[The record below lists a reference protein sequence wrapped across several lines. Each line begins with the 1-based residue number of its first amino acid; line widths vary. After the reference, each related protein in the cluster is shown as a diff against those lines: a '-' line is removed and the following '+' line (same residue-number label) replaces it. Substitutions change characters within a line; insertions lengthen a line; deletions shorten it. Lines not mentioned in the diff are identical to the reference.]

1 VIAVVH
7 LVWGPL
13 GTGPLHEFLAS
24 YRRHPAGVEHEL
36 IVLLNNVP
44 EPLPA
49 EFEAELQGVEH
60 RLLRTPE
67 PVQDLAA
74 YAHAADCLEPERLCF
89 LNSYSA
95 ILAPDWLAKLDHA
108 LDQPR
113 AGLVG
118 ATGSWASLH
127 SAVLNAFL
135 LPNPYRR
142 VVPPRSI
149 AREQMREIELELDA
163 VRAPAGAAPRALE
176 LPRRTLIGSV
186 LSTLRSFR
194 PMPEQLLRF
203 APFPAYH
210 VRTNAFMLDRSTFA
224 ALRTRPLLRKM
235 DAYLLESGRASFT
248 SQVQS
253 MDMRTLVVT
262 RDGAFYDHPEWP
274 ASRTFW
280 QDEQQG
286 LLVADNQTRSYANGS
301 YDRRRLLSAFAWGP
315 ASAPTPP
322 PESSVPYASAPP
334 SELLTLS
341 PEPPAPP
348 PTKEP

>member
-24 YRRHPAGVEHEL
+24 YRRHEAGAEHEL
-36 IVLLNNVP
+36 VVLLNNVP
-44 EPLPA
+44 DPLPA
-49 EFEAELQGVEH
+49 KFEAELQGIEH

-74 YAHAADCLEPERLCF
+74 YAHAADRLEHERLCF

-95 ILAPDWLAKLDHA
+95 ILAPGWLAKLDHA
-108 LDQPR
+108 LDQPGT
-113 AGLVG
+113 GLVG

-142 VVPPRSI
+142 VVPRRSI

-163 VRAPAGAAPRALE
+163 ARAPDDAAALTPE
-176 LPRRTLIGSV
+176 LARRTLSGSV
-186 LSTLRSFR
+186 ISTLRSFR

-224 ALRTRPLLRKM
+224 ALHMRTLVRKM

-248 SQVQS
+248 GQVR
-253 MDMRTLVVT
+253 DMGLRALVVA
-262 RDGAFYDHPEWP
+262 RDGCFYDPPEWP
-274 ASRTFW
+274 AGRTFW
-280 QDEQQG
+280 QGDQQG

-315 ASAPTPP
+315 
-322 PESSVPYASAPP
+322 ESDPG
-334 SELLTLS
+334 
-341 PEPPAPP
+341 PPAM
-348 PTKEP
+348 ERI

>member
-13 GTGPLHEFLAS
+13 GTGPLLEFLAS
-24 YRRHPAGVEHEL
+24 YRRHPAGAEHEL
-36 IVLLNNVP
+36 VVLLNNVP

-49 EFEAELQGVEH
+49 EFEAALDGVEH
-60 RLLRTPE
+60 RLLRTSE

-74 YAHAADCLEPERLCF
+74 YAYAADRLEHRRLCF
-89 LNSYSA
+89 LNSYSTV
-95 ILAPDWLAKLDHA
+95 LAPGWLAKLDHA

-142 VVPPRSI
+142 VVPARRI
-149 AREQMREIELELDA
+149 AREQMREIELELEA
-163 VRAPAGAAPRALE
+163 ARTPEGAATLSAEP
-176 LPRRTLIGSV
+176 PRRTLSGSV
-186 LSTLRSFR
+186 VSTLRSFR

-210 VRTNAFMLDRSTFA
+210 VRTNAFMLDRVTFA
-224 ALRTRPLLRKM
+224 KLHMRSLGRKM

-248 SQVQS
+248 SQVLN
-253 MDMRTLVVT
+253 MGLRTLVVA
-262 RDGAFYDHPEWP
+262 RDGAFYDHPEWH
-274 ASRTFW
+274 AGETFW
-280 QDEQQG
+280 RGEQQG
-286 LLVADNQTRSYANGS
+286 LLVADNQTRSYINGS

-315 ASAPTPP
+315 ESAP
-322 PESSVPYASAPP
+322 S
-334 SELLTLS
+334 
-341 PEPPAPP
+341 PPASERPAVDRAFSG
-348 PTKEP
+348 

>member
-24 YRRHPAGVEHEL
+24 YRRHEPGVEHEL

-49 EFEAELQGVEH
+49 ELEAELQGVEH

-74 YAHAADCLEPERLCF
+74 YAHAADRLEHERLCF
-89 LNSYSA
+89 LNSYST

-108 LDQPR
+108 LDQPG

-142 VVPPRSI
+142 VVPPRRV
-149 AREQMREIELELDA
+149 AREQMREIELELNAARTPD
-163 VRAPAGAAPRALE
+163 GAAALTSE
-176 LPRRTLIGSV
+176 LPRRTVVGSV
-186 LSTLRSFR
+186 ISTLRSFR

-203 APFPAYH
+203 APFPAHH

-224 ALRTRPLLRKM
+224 ALRMRPLARKM

-248 SQVQS
+248 SQVQN
-253 MDMRTLVVT
+253 MGLRTLVVA
-262 RDGAFYDHPEWP
+262 RDGAFYDPPEWP
-274 ASRTFW
+274 TGRTFW
-280 QDEQQG
+280 QGDQQG

-315 ASAPTPP
+315 ESAPSPP
-322 PESSVPYASAPP
+322 VSEIAGDGASR
-334 SELLTLS
+334 S
-341 PEPPAPP
+341 
-348 PTKEP
+348 

>member
-1 VIAVVH
+1 M
-7 LVWGPL
+7 
-13 GTGPLHEFLAS
+13 
-24 YRRHPAGVEHEL
+24 HPAGAEHEL

-44 EPLPA
+44 DPLPT
-49 EFEAELQGVEH
+49 EFEAELQGIEH

-74 YAHAADCLEPERLCF
+74 YAHAVDRLEHERLCF

-108 LDQPR
+108 LDEPG

-142 VVPPRSI
+142 VVPRRSV

-163 VRAPAGAAPRALE
+163 ARASDGAVTLPPE
-176 LPRRTLIGSV
+176 LPRRTLSGSV

-224 ALRTRPLLRKM
+224 ALRMRRLARKM

-248 SQVQS
+248 GQVRS
-253 MDMRTLVVT
+253 MGLRTLVVA
-262 RDGAFYDHPEWP
+262 RDGAFYDHPEWSE
-274 ASRTFW
+274 SRTFW
-280 QDEQQG
+280 QDDQQG

-315 ASAPTPP
+315 ESAP
-322 PESSVPYASAPP
+322 SPP
-334 SELLTLS
+334 SRKQL
-341 PEPPAPP
+341 
-348 PTKEP
+348 

>member
-1 VIAVVH
+1 LVLDFRLPVSVPGVIAVVH

-13 GTGPLHEFLAS
+13 GTGPLLEFLAS
-24 YRRHPAGVEHEL
+24 YRRYPAGAEHEL
-36 IVLLNNVP
+36 VVLLNNVP

-49 EFEAELQGVEH
+49 EFDAALEGIEH

-74 YAHAADCLEPERLCF
+74 YAHAADRLEHRRLCF

-95 ILAPDWLAKLDHA
+95 ILAPGWLAKLDHA

-113 AGLVG
+113 TGLVG

-142 VVPPRSI
+142 VVPSRPI

-163 VRAPAGAAPRALE
+163 ARAPAGAAPPAGE
-176 LPRRTLIGSV
+176 LPRRTLSGSV

-224 ALRTRPLLRKM
+224 TLRMRPLARKM

-248 SQVQS
+248 SQVQN
-253 MDMRTLVVT
+253 MGLRTLVVA
-262 RDGAFYDHPEWP
+262 RDGAFYDHPEWY
-274 ASRTFW
+274 AGETFW
-280 QDEQQG
+280 QGDQQG

-315 ASAPTPP
+315 ESAPG
-322 PESSVPYASAPP
+322 
-334 SELLTLS
+334 
-341 PEPPAPP
+341 PPASKHAGDGAFPG
-348 PTKEP
+348 

>member
-1 VIAVVH
+1 MIAVVH

-13 GTGPLHEFLAS
+13 GTRPLHEFLAS
-24 YRRHPAGVEHEL
+24 YRRHEAGVEHEL

-44 EPLPA
+44 DPLPA

-74 YAHAADCLEPERLCF
+74 YTHAADRLEHERMCF

-95 ILAPDWLAKLDHA
+95 ILAPGWLAKLDHA

-142 VVPPRSI
+142 VVPARSV

-163 VRAPAGAAPRALE
+163 ARAPGGAATPAGE
-176 LPRRTLIGSV
+176 LPRRTLSGSV
-186 LSTLRSFR
+186 ISTLRSFR

-224 ALRTRPLLRKM
+224 ALRLRPLARKM

-248 SQVQS
+248 SQVRN
-253 MDMRTLVVT
+253 MGLRALVVA
-262 RDGAFYDHPEWP
+262 RDGAFYDHPDWYAGE
-274 ASRTFW
+274 TFW
-280 QDEQQG
+280 QGDQQG

-315 ASAPTPP
+315 RSAPSQPAS
-322 PESSVPYASAPP
+322 ERAGGGASSG
-334 SELLTLS
+334 
-341 PEPPAPP
+341 
-348 PTKEP
+348 

>member
-13 GTGPLHEFLAS
+13 GPGPLHEFLAS
-24 YRRHPAGVEHEL
+24 YRRHRAGAAHEL

-44 EPLPA
+44 DPLPA
-49 EFEAELQGVEH
+49 ELEAELSGVEH

-74 YAHAADCLEPERLCF
+74 YAHAAHRLEHGRLCF
-89 LNSYSA
+89 LNSYST
-95 ILAPDWLAKLDHA
+95 ILAPNWLAKLDHA
-108 LDQPR
+108 LDQPQ

-135 LPNPYRR
+135 LPSPYRR
-142 VVPPRSI
+142 VVPSRSV

-163 VRAPAGAAPRALE
+163 ARTRGGLPTLPPE
-176 LPRRTLIGSV
+176 LPRRTLSGSV
-186 LSTLRSFR
+186 VSTLRSFR

-210 VRTNAFMLDRSTFA
+210 VRTNAFMLERTTFA
-224 ALRTRPLLRKM
+224 ALRMRPLGRKM

-248 SQVQS
+248 SQVLN
-253 MDMRTLVVT
+253 MGLRALVVA
-262 RDGAFYDHPEWP
+262 RDGAFYDPPAWP
-274 ASRTFW
+274 AARTFW
-280 QDEQQG
+280 QGDQQG
-286 LLVADNQTRSYANGS
+286 LLVADNQTRSYTNGS

-315 ASAPTPP
+315 ESAP
-322 PESSVPYASAPP
+322 S
-334 SELLTLS
+334 
-341 PEPPAPP
+341 PPA
-348 PTKEP
+348 TEPSGDGAPLS

>member
-1 VIAVVH
+1 MTKVHATGASVPAVIAVVH

-13 GTGPLHEFLAS
+13 GTGPLHEFMTS
-24 YRRHPAGVEHEL
+24 YRRHEAGAEHEL

-44 EPLPA
+44 DPLPA
-49 EFEAELQGVEH
+49 EFEAELQGSEH

-74 YAHAADCLEPERLCF
+74 YAHAAGRLEHRRLCF
-89 LNSYSA
+89 LNSYSV
-95 ILAPDWLAKLDHA
+95 ILAPGWLAKLDHA
-108 LDQPR
+108 LDQPG

-135 LPNPYRR
+135 IPNPYRR
-142 VVPPRSI
+142 VVPPRRI

-163 VRAPAGAAPRALE
+163 ARVPDRPETLAPE
-176 LPRRTLIGSV
+176 LPQRTLSGSI
-186 LSTLRSFR
+186 LATLRSFR

-210 VRTNAFMLDRSTFA
+210 LRTNAFMLDRSTFA
-224 ALRTRPLLRKM
+224 RLSLRPLVRKM
-235 DAYLLESGRASFT
+235 DAYLLESGRTSFT
-248 SQVQS
+248 SQVRS
-253 MDMRTLVVT
+253 MGLRTLVVA

-280 QDEQQG
+280 QDDQQG

-315 ASAPTPP
+315 ESAP
-322 PESSVPYASAPP
+322 APAQAR
-334 SELLTLS
+334 S
-341 PEPPAPP
+341 
-348 PTKEP
+348 

>member
-1 VIAVVH
+1 MIAVVH

-13 GTGPLHEFLAS
+13 GIVPLRKFLAS
-24 YRRHPAGVEHEL
+24 YRRQESGAPHEL
-36 IVLLNNVP
+36 VVLFNNVP
-44 EPLPA
+44 DSLRPEL
-49 EFEAELQGVEH
+49 EAELRGVEH
-60 RLLRTPE
+60 RLLRIPE

-74 YAHAADCLEPERLCF
+74 YAHAADRLEHERLCF
-89 LNSYSA
+89 LNSYST

-142 VVPPRSI
+142 VVPKRSV
-149 AREQMREIELELDA
+149 AREQMRRIELELDA
-163 VRAPAGAAPRALE
+163 VRTPDGAATLAPE
-176 LPRRTLIGSV
+176 LPPRTLSGSI

-194 PMPEQLLRF
+194 PMPEQLVRF
-203 APFPAYH
+203 PAFPAYH

-224 ALRTRPLLRKM
+224 ALRMRPLVRKM

-248 SQVQS
+248 SQVRN
-253 MDMRTLVVT
+253 MGLRTLVVA

-274 ASRTFW
+274 ASRTYW
-280 QDEQQG
+280 QEDQQG
-286 LLVADNQTRSYANGS
+286 LLVADNQTRSYANGG

-315 ASAPTPP
+315 ETAP
-322 PESSVPYASAPP
+322 AAPAAECP
-334 SELLTLS
+334 
-341 PEPPAPP
+341 
-348 PTKEP
+348 

>member
-13 GTGPLHEFLAS
+13 GPGPLHEFLAS
-24 YRRHPAGVEHEL
+24 YRRHRAGAAHEL

-44 EPLPA
+44 DPLPA
-49 EFEAELQGVEH
+49 ELEAELSGVEH

-74 YAHAADCLEPERLCF
+74 YAHAAHRLEHERLCF
-89 LNSYSA
+89 LNSYST
-95 ILAPDWLAKLDHA
+95 ILAPNWLAKLDHA
-108 LDQPR
+108 LDQPQ

-142 VVPPRSI
+142 VVPSRSV

-163 VRAPAGAAPRALE
+163 ARAPRSGAPGGWSPGEAATPAAE
-176 LPRRTLIGSV
+176 LPRRTLSGSV

-194 PMPEQLLRF
+194 PMPEQLVRF

-210 VRTNAFMLDRSTFA
+210 VRTNAFMLERSTFA
-224 ALRTRPLLRKM
+224 ALRMRPLARKM
-235 DAYLLESGRASFT
+235 DAYLLESGRQSFT
-248 SQVQS
+248 SQVLN
-253 MDMRTLVVT
+253 MGLRALVVA
-262 RDGAFYDHPEWP
+262 RDGAFHDHPEWY
-274 ASRTFW
+274 AGETFW
-280 QDEQQG
+280 RGDQQG

-315 ASAPTPP
+315 LSAPSPP
-322 PESSVPYASAPP
+322 AGEHAGAGAPP
-334 SELLTLS
+334 
-341 PEPPAPP
+341 A
-348 PTKEP
+348 

>member
-13 GTGPLHEFLAS
+13 GTVPLREFLAS
-24 YRRHPAGVEHEL
+24 YRRHEPGVPHEL
-36 IVLLNNVP
+36 VVLLNNVP
-44 EPLPA
+44 DALRPEL
-49 EFEAELQGVEH
+49 EAELQGFEH
-60 RLLRTPE
+60 RLLATPE
-67 PVQDLAA
+67 PVQDLTA
-74 YAHAADCLEPERLCF
+74 YAHAAERLEHERLCF

-142 VVPPRSI
+142 VVPERSV
-149 AREQMREIELELDA
+149 AREQMRAIELELEATRTPQDPA
-163 VRAPAGAAPRALE
+163 TLAPE
-176 LPRRTLIGSV
+176 LPRRTLSGSV
-186 LSTLRSFR
+186 ISTLRSFR

-203 APFPAYH
+203 ASFPAYH

-224 ALRTRPLLRKM
+224 ALRMRPLRRKM

-248 SQVQS
+248 RQVQT
-253 MDMRTLVVT
+253 MGLRTLVVA
-262 RDGAFYDHPEWP
+262 RDGSSYDHDRWP
-274 ASRTFW
+274 SSRTFW
-280 QDEQQG
+280 QDDQQG
-286 LLVADNQTRSYANGS
+286 LLVADNQTRSYTNGGF
-301 YDRRRLLSAFAWGP
+301 DRRRLLSAFAWGP
-315 ASAPTPP
+315 DADPTPP
-322 PESSVPYASAPP
+322 ADPTS
-334 SELLTLS
+334 
-341 PEPPAPP
+341 PPAAAGRW
-348 PTKEP
+348 

>member
-1 VIAVVH
+1 M
-7 LVWGPL
+7 
-13 GTGPLHEFLAS
+13 
-24 YRRHPAGVEHEL
+24 
-36 IVLLNNVP
+36 LLNNVP
-44 EPLPA
+44 DPLPA
-49 EFEAELQGVEH
+49 EFERALEGIEH
-60 RLLRTPE
+60 RLLRTAE
-67 PVQDLAA
+67 PVQDIAA
-74 YAHAADCLEPERLCF
+74 YAYAADRLEHRRLCF
-89 LNSYSA
+89 LNSYSTV
-95 ILAPDWLAKLDHA
+95 LAPGWLAKLDRA

-142 VVPPRSI
+142 VVPARRI

-163 VRAPAGAAPRALE
+163 ARAPEGAAPPSAE
-176 LPRRTLIGSV
+176 PPRRTVSGSV

-210 VRTNAFMLDRSTFA
+210 VRTNAFMLDRATFA
-224 ALRTRPLLRKM
+224 KLHMRPLTRKM

-248 SQVQS
+248 SQIQN
-253 MDMRTLVVT
+253 MGLRTLVVA
-262 RDGAFYDHPEWP
+262 RDGAFYDHPEWY
-274 ASRTFW
+274 AGETFW
-280 QDEQQG
+280 RGEQQG

-315 ASAPTPP
+315 ESAP
-322 PESSVPYASAPP
+322 SLRAS
-334 SELLTLS
+334 ER
-341 PEPPAPP
+341 PAEDRAFPG
-348 PTKEP
+348 

>member
-1 VIAVVH
+1 MIAVVH

-13 GTGPLHEFLAS
+13 GIGPLHEFLAS
-24 YRRHPAGVEHEL
+24 YRRHPAGVQHEL
-36 IVLLNNVP
+36 VVLLNNVP
-44 EPLPA
+44 KPLPV
-49 EFEAELQGVEH
+49 EFEEALAGVEH

-74 YAHAADCLEPERLCF
+74 YAFAAERLEHGRLCF
-89 LNSYSA
+89 LNSYSE
-95 ILAPDWLAKLDHA
+95 ILAANWLAKLDHA

-135 LPNPYRR
+135 LPNPYRQ
-142 VVPPRSI
+142 VVPPRRI

-163 VRAPAGAAPRALE
+163 ARGLGDATTLTPE
-176 LPRRTLIGSV
+176 LPRRTLYGSV
-186 LSTLRSFR
+186 RSTLRSFR

-210 VRTNAFMLDRSTFA
+210 VRTNAFMLDRATFA
-224 ALRTRPLLRKM
+224 RLRLRPLVRKM

-248 SQVQS
+248 SQVQR
-253 MDMRTLVVT
+253 MGLRTLVVA
-262 RDGAFYDHPEWP
+262 RDGGFYDHPDWYAGE
-274 ASRTFW
+274 TFW
-280 QDEQQG
+280 QGEQDG

-315 ASAPTPP
+315 ESAP
-322 PESSVPYASAPP
+322 S
-334 SELLTLS
+334 
-341 PEPPAPP
+341 PPASERAGDGAL
-348 PTKEP
+348 TS

>member
-1 VIAVVH
+1 MIAVVH

-13 GTGPLHEFLAS
+13 GTGPLHEFLTS
-24 YRRHPAGVEHEL
+24 YRRHEAGAEHEL

-44 EPLPA
+44 DPLPA
-49 EFEAELQGVEH
+49 EFEAELQGIEH

-74 YAHAADCLEPERLCF
+74 YAHAAERLAHRRLCF
-89 LNSYSA
+89 LNSYST
-95 ILAPDWLAKLDHA
+95 ILTPGWLAKLDHA

-142 VVPPRSI
+142 VVPQRSV

-163 VRAPAGAAPRALE
+163 ARAPGGVATLPVE
-176 LPRRTLIGSV
+176 LPRRTLSGSV
-186 LSTLRSFR
+186 MATLRSFR

-210 VRTNAFMLDRSTFA
+210 VRTNAFMLDRSMFA
-224 ALRTRPLLRKM
+224 ALRMRPLVRKM
-235 DAYLLESGRASFT
+235 DAYLLESGRMSFT
-248 SQVQS
+248 SQVQG
-253 MDMRTLVVT
+253 MGLRTLVVA
-262 RDGAFYDHPEWP
+262 RDGHYYDHPEWP
-274 ASRTFW
+274 ASATFW
-280 QDEQQG
+280 QGDQQG
-286 LLVADNQTRSYANGS
+286 LLVADNQTRSYANGA

-315 ASAPTPP
+315 
-322 PESSVPYASAPP
+322 ESSPGPP
-334 SELLTLS
+334 SREFI
-341 PEPPAPP
+341 
-348 PTKEP
+348 